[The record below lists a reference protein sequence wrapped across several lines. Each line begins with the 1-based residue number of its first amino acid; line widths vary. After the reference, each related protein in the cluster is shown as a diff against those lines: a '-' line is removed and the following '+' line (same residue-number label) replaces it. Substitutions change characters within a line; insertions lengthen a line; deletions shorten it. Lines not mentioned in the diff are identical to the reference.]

1 MLDPDRP
8 KQCEFQAP
16 EVQILDMDP
25 SWCHHLQHWLGA
37 VQALV
42 SGHHSWSRVHVWP
55 SGIRWNSTNKSII
68 HNSAISSTSWVC
80 LLDQQG
86 PGSSMDSWVILLI
99 IWSLEQI
106 IAEQP
111 KYIQSIVGYSPT
123 TGRTYFKDKRGK
135 AYLSSFDGVRMDVV
149 NPSNMATV
157 GLLWLTFVSKVIMD
171 RLLEM
176 LPLSLLWIFLAMTLG
191 LLIMKWPSL
200 FLAATMQVNYLDYC
214 FSWRPSL
221 CFSARYDG
229 IVRASTSDVL
239 ARWSSCCGKPA

>member
-8 KQCEFQAP
+8 KQCEFQAS

-42 SGHHSWSRVHVWP
+42 SGHHSWSCVHVWP
-55 SGIRWNSTNKSII
+55 SGNRWNSTNKSII

-157 GLLWLTFVSKVIMD
+157 GLLWLTFVSIK
-171 RLLEM
+171 
-176 LPLSLLWIFLAMTLG
+176 LSWTDYWRCYLCPCCEYSWLWH
-191 LLIMKWPSL
+191 W
-200 FLAATMQVNYLDYC
+200 DY
-214 FSWRPSL
+214 W
-221 CFSARYDG
+221 
-229 IVRASTSDVL
+229 
-239 ARWSSCCGKPA
+239 

>member
-8 KQCEFQAP
+8 KQCKFQAS

-25 SWCHHLQHWLGA
+25 SWRHHLQHWLGA

-42 SGHHSWSRVHVWP
+42 SRHHSWPGVHVWP
-55 SGIRWNSTNKSII
+55 SGIRWNSTNNSGLNA
-68 HNSAISSTSWVC
+68 HNSALSSSIWVC

-86 PGSSMDSWVILLI
+86 PGSSLDSWVICLI
-99 IWSLEQI
+99 SWRLHQN

-123 TGRTYFKDKRGK
+123 TGRTYFKDKKGK

-157 GLLWLTFVSKVIMD
+157 GLLWLIFVSKFIMN
-171 RLLEM
+171 RLPVM
-176 LPLSLLWIFLAMTLG
+176 LPLSLL
-191 LLIMKWPSL
+191 
-200 FLAATMQVNYLDYC
+200 
-214 FSWRPSL
+214 
-221 CFSARYDG
+221 
-229 IVRASTSDVL
+229 
-239 ARWSSCCGKPA
+239 

>member
-1 MLDPDRP
+1 MNFKCLY
-8 KQCEFQAP
+8 
-16 EVQILDMDP
+16 
-25 SWCHHLQHWLGA
+25 
-37 VQALV
+37 
-42 SGHHSWSRVHVWP
+42 
-55 SGIRWNSTNKSII
+55 
-68 HNSAISSTSWVC
+68 NSAISSSSWVR
-80 LLDQQG
+80 LLGQQR
-86 PGSSMDSWVILLI
+86 PGSSLDSWVICLI
-99 IWSLEQI
+99 SWSLDQN

-123 TGRTYFKDKRGK
+123 TGRTYFKDKKGK

-157 GLLWLTFVSKVIMD
+157 GLLWLIFVSKFIMN
-171 RLLEM
+171 RLPVM
-176 LPLSLLWIFLAMTLG
+176 LPLSLLWIFRAMTLG
-191 LLIMKWPSL
+191 LLTMKCPSL
-200 FLAATMQVNYLDYC
+200 FPVATMQVNYLDYC